1 MSNQYKNAT
10 NSKIKRI
17 FSSTKG
23 VDCIII
29 ANSNSMDPN
38 FRYLTNFSSGLF
50 EGSFLIVSKGRLKLL
65 TSNLEYDT
73 AVSQAH
79 DAIEVIKIT
88 NRDQLIK
95 ALSSE
100 ISGKSIGLNYAFI
113 PYSIYAFI
121 KKAAKPG
128 RITDAYPALLLAR
141 LVKDEKEISY
151 IRKAAAITKKA
162 MAAIEEKFR
171 VGITEEELA
180 SEFDGISASYGSSA
194 PSFRTIVCF
203 GQNAALPH
211 HFPSKRRL
219 GEKDEI
225 LIDAGATVNGYCSDI
240 TRTFIERCRGSPK
253 WERIRTMYDTVKEAQ
268 DAAIAKIMT
277 GNALSSPHIAAENVI
292 NSAKGGIFKGKFIH
306 SLGHSVG
313 IEGHDGG
320 SLSPNSKGEM
330 EENMVFTAEPG
341 IYIKGFGGVRIEDDI
356 LITPKGGVKL

>member
-1 MSNQYKNAT
+1 MNNQYKNAVS
-10 NSKIKRI
+10 SKIKRI

-23 VDCIII
+23 VERIII

-50 EGSFLIVSKGRLKLL
+50 EGSFLIVSRGHLKLL

-73 AVSQAH
+73 AVMQAH
-79 DAIEVIKIT
+79 DAIEVVKIT
-88 NRDQLIK
+88 RREQLIK
-95 ALSSE
+95 ELSSE
-100 ISGKSIGLNYAFI
+100 VSGKAIGLNYSFI
-113 PYSIYAFI
+113 PYSIYSFI
-121 KKAAKPG
+121 KKAAKPST
-128 RITDAYPALLLAR
+128 ITDAYPALLLAR

-162 MAAIEEKFR
+162 MASIEERFR
-171 VGITEEELA
+171 EGITEEELA
-180 SEFDGISASYGSSA
+180 LEFDGLSASYGSSG

-219 GEKDEI
+219 GDKDEV

-240 TRTFIERCRGSPK
+240 TRTFIERCRDSPK
-253 WERIRTMYDTVKEAQ
+253 WERIKIMYDTVKEAQ
-268 DAAIAKIMT
+268 DSAIDKIKA
-277 GNALSSPHIAAENVI
+277 GNTLSSPHIAAENMI
-292 NSAKGGIFKGKFIH
+292 NSAEGGIFKGKFIH

-313 IEGHDGG
+313 IEVHDGG

-330 EENMVFTAEPG
+330 EENMIFTAEPG

>member
-10 NSKIKRI
+10 SSKIKRI

-50 EGSFLIVSKGRLKLL
+50 EGSFLIISKGRLKLL

-113 PYSIYAFI
+113 PYSIYSFI

-162 MAAIEEKFR
+162 MAAIEERFR
-171 VGITEEELA
+171 VGITEAELA
-180 SEFDGISASYGSSA
+180 SEFDGISASYSFISLLTLWITEFFKTGS
-194 PSFRTIVCF
+194 
-203 GQNAALPH
+203 
-211 HFPSKRRL
+211 
-219 GEKDEI
+219 
-225 LIDAGATVNGYCSDI
+225 
-240 TRTFIERCRGSPK
+240 
-253 WERIRTMYDTVKEAQ
+253 
-268 DAAIAKIMT
+268 
-277 GNALSSPHIAAENVI
+277 IAAPLCFLTSILFSTKEPFAYLCTSI
-292 NSAKGGIFKGKFIH
+292 NSIGRSILKALTEYLVNSGEINRILVADQSTSSFFK
-306 SLGHSVG
+306 SLL
-313 IEGHDGG
+313 IC
-320 SLSPNSKGEM
+320 SL
-330 EENMVFTAEPG
+330 
-341 IYIKGFGGVRIEDDI
+341 
-356 LITPKGGVKL
+356 

>member
-171 VGITEEELA
+171 VGITEKELA

-211 HFPSKRRL
+211 HFPPKRRL

-253 WERIRTMYDTVKEAQ
+253 WEAHPGYIMPVGVWNVREHVREALRG
-268 DAAIAKIMT
+268 APLSF
-277 GNALSSPHIAAENVI
+277 GNINDLFAHLRSKLDIPVHDWME
-292 NSAKGGIFKGKFIH
+292 NSA
-306 SLGHSVG
+306 LLRNVTRQRR
-313 IEGHDGG
+313 
-320 SLSPNSKGEM
+320 L
-330 EENMVFTAEPG
+330 A
-341 IYIKGFGGVRIEDDI
+341 
-356 LITPKGGVKL
+356 